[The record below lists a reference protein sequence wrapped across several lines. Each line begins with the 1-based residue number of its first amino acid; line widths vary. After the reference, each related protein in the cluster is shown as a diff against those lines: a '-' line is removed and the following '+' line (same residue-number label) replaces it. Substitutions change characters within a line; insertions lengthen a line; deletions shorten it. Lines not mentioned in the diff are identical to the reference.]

1 MCSVRKGFL
10 RNHSKTAAP
19 AAAGLILK
27 RRLWHRCLPLNFSK
41 FLRTP
46 FFIEHLRWL
55 LLDICISCQFLFTG
69 RILCQSCLLNMIQLA
84 VWKNDT
90 AFRWFDSN
98 HMTKNPKNTASDELI
113 ICLEIYNVKSKE
125 IWNLNFQLVSLR

>member
-1 MCSVRKGFL
+1 
-10 RNHSKTAAP
+10 
-19 AAAGLILK
+19 
-27 RRLWHRCLPLNFSK
+27 
-41 FLRTP
+41 
-46 FFIEHLRWL
+46 
-55 LLDICISCQFLFTG
+55 
-69 RILCQSCLLNMIQLA
+69 MIQLA